1 MALTPKQ
8 TLFVAE
14 YLVNGLNATKAYKS
28 AGYAERNAEVC
39 ASQLLRNP
47 KVAEA
52 ISAKTG
58 KRLNKLEITADY
70 VLGAIQESLEACRLG
85 SDHALVFKGAELLG
99 KHLKLFTDKSE
110 VTGKDGGPLEV
121 SVKRVV
127 TDL

>member
-70 VLGAIQESLEACRLG
+70 VLGAIQESLEACRAD

-99 KHLKLFTDKSE
+99 KHLKLFTDKVE
-110 VTGKDGGPLEV
+110 HAGKDGKDFEL
-121 SVKRVV
+121 VV
-127 TDL
+127 RHIGA